1 MPSKGRAI
9 FLVYTDLADDRDDEE
24 FNTWYD
30 TRHLPQLMALP
41 GFLDAARYV
50 AIKGG
55 PKYLA
60 AYELENADVIR
71 SEAFVNR
78 PRTEWDQRMSPR
90 VIGKNFTSVLGEQ
103 IFPDRLEHTDRE
115 MAPVLQIGRMSV
127 PEGVDAA
134 WNAWYNGEYIPGYRT
149 VPGVIYAR
157 RYRVLEG
164 EVRYTTVYEFE
175 SEAVPESAE
184 WNYQREH
191 SSPNSG
197 AMRDAM
203 TMAAGSLGVYSR
215 LRTAR

>member
-1 MPSKGRAI
+1 MAKKGRAI
-9 FLVYTDLADDRDDEE
+9 SLVFTDLIDDRHAEE

-30 TRHLPQLMALP
+30 TRHLPQLTAIP
-41 GFLDAARYV
+41 GILDAARYV
-50 AIKGG
+50 AVKGG

-60 AYELENADVIR
+60 VYELESADVIQ

-78 PRTEWDQRMSPR
+78 PRTPSDQRMSPL
-90 VIGKNFTSVLGEQ
+90 VIGKNFTRVLGEQ
-103 IFPDRLEHTDRE
+103 MFPDGIENADRG
-115 MAPVLQIGRMSV
+115 MAAVLQIGRMSV
-127 PEGVDAA
+127 PESVESA

-175 SEAVPESAE
+175 SEAVPESAA
-184 WNYQREH
+184 WNHQREH
-191 SSPNSG
+191 SSPRSG

-203 TMAAGSLGVYSR
+203 TMAMGSPGVYR
-215 LRTAR
+215 RI